1 MKNFLCGAATVAT
14 GILIAVAAIVG
25 AWWVASPA
33 TKVQISLADYSC
45 ATDGKSVL
53 CQRK

>member
-1 MKNFLCGAATVAT
+1 MRDFLISVVTMAT

>member
-1 MKNFLCGAATVAT
+1 MRDFLISVVTIAT
-14 GILIAVAAIVG
+14 GIIIAVMVIAG

-45 ATDGKSVL
+45 ATDGKAVR
-53 CQRK
+53 CERK